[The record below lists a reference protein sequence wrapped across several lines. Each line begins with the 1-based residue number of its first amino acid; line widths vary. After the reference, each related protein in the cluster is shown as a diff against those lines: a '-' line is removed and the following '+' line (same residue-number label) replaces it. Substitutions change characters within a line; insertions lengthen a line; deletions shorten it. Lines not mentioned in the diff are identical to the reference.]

1 MVEILYNYLENVIQ
15 YRDEMVRAIGETLVM
30 VSISGIISTLIGL
43 TMGVVLV
50 ITKKDGILENRF
62 INNILGKFIN
72 IFRSIP
78 FVILLAALIPVT
90 RFFMGTTIGLKGAI
104 VPLIFGSAPFVARQI
119 ESALLSVDSGVIEA
133 AHSMGSTPFEIIYRV
148 LLREALPEIIYSLI
162 ITTVSLIGF
171 SAVAGTVGGGGLG
184 DFAIRYGYQHFKTDI
199 MIVTIVILVA
209 LITAIQ
215 WSGEKILS
223 KIKK

>member
-1 MVEILYNYLENVIQ
+1 MVEKLYNSLENVIKYQ
-15 YRDEMVRAIGETLVM
+15 DEMVYAFGETIVM
-30 VSISGIISTLIGL
+30 VTVAGIVSTLIGAV
-43 TMGVVLV
+43 MGVVLV
-50 ITKKDGILENRF
+50 ITKKDGILENTLV
-62 INNILGKFIN
+62 NNILGKFIN

-104 VPLIFGSAPFVARQI
+104 VPLIFGSTPFVARQI
-119 ESALLSVDSGVIEA
+119 ESALLGVDSGVIEA
-133 AHSMGSTPFEIIYRV
+133 AYAMGSSPLEIIYRV
-148 LLREALPEIIYSLI
+148 LLREALPEIVYALV

-199 MIVTIVILVA
+199 MVVTIIILVV
-209 LITAIQ
+209 LITLIQ
-215 WSGEKILS
+215 WSGERILK
-223 KIKK
+223 KIKH